1 NFRTDLAKYLR
12 DDGFQIV
19 EANSSSEACAFIRKR
34 KPSLVVLDW
43 DLHKANSSPEHPST
57 GLKVLQTC
65 HEVDALLPV
74 VVISGEPLLD
84 VRGDSMMAGAD
95 CFLQKPFALALLSE
109 HLRRWM
115 GRVKAE
121 KKPFTQLTAGVIETA
136 NAVTRAYTRAVVV
149 RVGSAMQAATR
160 LRLSRQTVSAYLAS
174 PSVSYSSCSFTRMT
188 KTTGPSTHQLLAT
201 RPIGLTRGAQARSRK
216 PKPRS

>member
-1 NFRTDLAKYLR
+1 MKTDTDTSFKFTVLLVEDTDNFRTDLAKYLR

-19 EANSSSEACAFIRKR
+19 EANSSSKACAFIRKR

-74 VVISGEPLLD
+74 VVMSGARHLD

-95 CFLQKPFALALLSE
+95 CFLEKPFALPLLIE

-115 GRVKAE
+115 DRLKAE
-121 KKPFTQLTAGVIETA
+121 KNPFTQLTAGIIQKADTV
-136 NAVTRAYTRAVVV
+136 NRAYTRAVVEK
-149 RVGSAMQAATR
+149 VGSVLQAAPK
-160 LRLSRQTVSAYLAS
+160 LGLSRQTIASYLTS
-174 PSVSYSSCSFTRMT
+174 
-188 KTTGPSTHQLLAT
+188 TGMP
-201 RPIGLTRGAQARSRK
+201 
-216 PKPRS
+216 